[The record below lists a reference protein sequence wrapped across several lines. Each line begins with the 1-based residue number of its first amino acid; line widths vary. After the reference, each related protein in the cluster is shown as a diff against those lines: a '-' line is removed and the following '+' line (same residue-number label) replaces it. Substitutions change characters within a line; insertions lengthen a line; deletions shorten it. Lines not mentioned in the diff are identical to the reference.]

1 MIKSKMQ
8 MNIVYQLT
16 YFENSSSLVFSILN
30 IYDIIKALCKDKD
43 TDTGLTRIII
53 EKSYYYE

>member
-8 MNIVYQLT
+8 MNIAYQLT

-43 TDTGLTRIII
+43 TGLTRIII